1 MGRKNNKFQKFTI
14 NFLVIIGL
22 SSFTNA
28 DQLDEIISSKKNTF
42 QKIAID
48 IWELA
53 ELGYLEHKSSELLAD
68 ELRKNGFKITKGVAD
83 IPTSFV
89 AEYSNGGPIIG
100 ILGEFDALP
109 GLAQTSSP
117 FKEVAQNETGAGHA
131 CGHHLFGA
139 ASAWAAVAIKEWIVE
154 NDINGTIRFYG
165 TPAEEGGSGKVY
177 MVREGLFEDVDI
189 VLHWHPDD
197 VNSAN
202 SRTSNSN
209 KSGKFRFKG
218 ISAHA
223 AGAPELGR
231 SALDGVEAMNH
242 MVNMMREHIPQES
255 RIHYVITKGGLA
267 PNVVPDNAEVYYYI
281 RHPKMVVVDELFQ
294 RVVKIAEGAAIG
306 TETEISYE
314 VMHGN
319 YSLLPNDTI
328 QKIVHKNLKEL
339 GGIKYTEN
347 EKEYAADLYRT
358 LFKPDLKIGSQE
370 TVKPYETTHSYGS
383 TDVGDVSWV
392 VPTAGLRT
400 ATWVPGTAAHSWQAV
415 AAGGTSI
422 GLKGAELAAH
432 TMANTIKDIFKNPSV
447 IKDAKQ
453 ELIARR
459 GADFKYKPLLGERKP
474 PLEYRVIN

>member
-1 MGRKNNKFQKFTI
+1 MGWKNNKFQKFAI
-14 NFLVIIGL
+14 NLLVIISL
-22 SSFTNA
+22 SSYTNA
-28 DQLDEIISSKKNTF
+28 GQLDEIVSSKKNTF

-347 EKEYAADLYRT
+347 EKEYAADLYQT

-370 TVKPYETTHSYGS
+370 IVKPYETTHSYGS

>member
-1 MGRKNNKFQKFTI
+1 MGWKNNKFQKFAI
-14 NFLVIIGL
+14 NFLVIISL
-22 SSFTNA
+22 SSYTNA
-28 DQLDEIISSKKNTF
+28 GQLDEIVSSKKNTF

-281 RHPKMVVVDELFQ
+281 RHPKMAVVDELFQ

-347 EKEYAADLYRT
+347 EKEYAADLYQT

-370 TVKPYETTHSYGS
+370 IVKPYETTHSYGS